1 MKQKG
6 IAELIVI
13 ALISIVSGLITLQTN
28 KAINDSEGKK
38 IVVYVPKKEEGKN

>member
-13 ALISIVSGLITLQTN
+13 ALISIVSGLVTLQAN
-28 KAINDSEGKK
+28 KAINETEQKK
-38 IVVYVPKKEEGKN
+38 IVVYVPTNEANK